1 MSSSTK
7 FCVALLAFS
16 QATAA
21 VSNLQTTTAS
31 PKSGEPLTVTW
42 TPDSGDTAPL
52 TLVLFGTKSTFSG
65 GYAFANNVNP
75 KDGKVVATLP
85 DIVSGTGFTL
95 GFVSMSDTRKIL
107 ASSPEFPI
115 GVPAAGGTT
124 AKPTATSSH
133 PWIWTESMSMKSVS
147 TSHSVAPPSASHS
160 RSAVHSGSVVSASAS
175 KAGSVI
181 VASMTI
187 AFPSASVSALSQTI
201 LSFPSATTPALGNT
215 TGAHPTSAPSASAS
229 AHTGGAV
236 GIRMPSLGFAV
247 AMGTLFV
254 GAWAV

>member
-1 MSSSTK
+1 MSFFTK

-31 PKSGEPLTVTW
+31 PKSGEPLAVTW

-75 KDGKVVATLP
+75 KDGKLVATLP

-95 GFVSMSDTRKIL
+95 GFVSMSDTRKVL

-133 PWIWTESMSMKSVS
+133 VWIWTESMSMKSVS

-160 RSAVHSGSVVSASAS
+160 GSAVHSGASPS
-175 KAGSVI
+175 KSGSVI

-187 AFPSASVSALSQTI
+187 AFPSALSQTI
-201 LSFPSATTPALGNT
+201 LSFPYATTPASVST

-236 GIRMPSLGFAV
+236 GIRVPALGLAV
-247 AMGTLFV
+247 AMGALFV
-254 GAWAV
+254 SAWAV